1 MKYIDYFRKFIEEFK
16 SRQLQSVLDDG
27 LEDELNNL
35 YDEWYEVILEVPQ
48 LMNQPTEKSTFMLN
62 NVSQPLVDPAHR
74 R

>member
-1 MKYIDYFRKFIEEFK
+1 MYHMKYIDYFRKFIEVFK

-62 NVSQPLVDPAHR
+62 NVS
-74 R
+74 